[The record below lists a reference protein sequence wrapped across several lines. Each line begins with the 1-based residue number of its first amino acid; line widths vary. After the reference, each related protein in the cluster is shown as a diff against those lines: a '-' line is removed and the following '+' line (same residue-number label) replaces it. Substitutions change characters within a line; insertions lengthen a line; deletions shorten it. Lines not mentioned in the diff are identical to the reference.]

1 MTTSSDNLNVQAIRQ
16 SVMSSYNELQHLLQG
31 RLTHLPANKLYE
43 TSIESEWTLMES
55 LAHIIEFMPYWG
67 DEIVKLVAQPG
78 KNFGRTQQDEARIQA
93 IEDHK
98 QDTLDEAQGALER
111 SYGYLDKALSTLKDS
126 DLELTGRHSKFGEQ
140 TLAWFIKDFVTDHL
154 PNHIAQMNRCLE
166 IISEK

>member
-1 MTTSSDNLNVQAIRQ
+1 MTTSKENPSVQDIRQ
-16 SVMSSYNELQHLLQG
+16 SVAASYNEIHQLLQE
-31 RLTHLPANKLYE
+31 RLTLLPANKLYE
-43 TSIESEWTLMES
+43 TSIEGEWTLMES

-78 KNFGRTQQDEARIQA
+78 QKFGRIQQDEARIQA

-98 QDTLDEAQGALER
+98 QDTLEKSQGALER
-111 SYGYLDKALSTLKDS
+111 SYRYLDKALSTLKDS

-154 PNHIAQMNRCLE
+154 TNHIAQMNRSLE
-166 IISEK
+166 ALLRQ